1 MHSFVRKH
9 RIYRLAG
16 GQGRT
21 KLVIVRADEIE
32 NIDKLVKL
40 RILPP
45 WLKKLRRE

>member
-1 MHSFVRKH
+1 VIRAMHSFVRKH

-32 NIDKLVKL
+32 GIDKLVKL
-40 RILPP
+40 GSCRHG
-45 WLKKLRRE
+45 